1 MVVCMCAAGD
11 ETQASNTLGKCWPL
25 CRGSAL
31 LVCDVKDFV
40 SSGSSQLEVVVHVCN
55 PNY

>member
-1 MVVCMCAAGD
+1 MVVCMCTAGD
-11 ETQASNTLGKCWPL
+11 ETQASNTLGKFWPL

-31 LVCDVKDFV
+31 LVCDVQDFV
-40 SSGSSQLEVVVHVCN
+40 SSGSSQLEVVVHICN